1 MARRRRRCSL
11 KRHSS
16 AIGSTE
22 PDNVTNPLNTYYRMI
37 CWGAV
42 SFQAA
47 RDTEWKLQI
56 LLMPGSAS
64 GGMFTG

>member
-1 MARRRRRCSL
+1 M
-11 KRHSS
+11 
-16 AIGSTE
+16 
-22 PDNVTNPLNTYYRMI
+22 PLRALLPETTFNYNQLDRTQQRDKPAKHLL
-37 CWGAV
+37 WNDLRGAV

-56 LLMPGSAS
+56 VLTPGSAS